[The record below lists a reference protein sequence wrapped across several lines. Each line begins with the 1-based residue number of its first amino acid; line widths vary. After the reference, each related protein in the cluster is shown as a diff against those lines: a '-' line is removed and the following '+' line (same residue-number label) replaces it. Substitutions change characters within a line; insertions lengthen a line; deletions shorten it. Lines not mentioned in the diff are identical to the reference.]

1 MGMHNKNWCI
11 LVYSIMLCMTAV
23 VHGEVRFHGT
33 DLSEDDYLLFGATA
47 DSPGKGSYD
56 VLFLADLTSD
66 SIRQLSFFPEN
77 IMMLNQSDQ
86 LQIQNRFGVF
96 RTDSNLEN
104 MHPIKDF
111 PAFVNGYPV
120 QTGKINP
127 AVASPDGMYLLFF
140 RSSSF
145 GHAALTLYDIAEER
159 EYVITENVELSLEG
173 PGVAWSPDSRFFV
186 YAKGGHLYYYSIA
199 QLTEDRLIAEKFR
212 DLGEGDVSSARWSA
226 YNDLYY
232 ISGNLVYRISST
244 EFFTRSLYADL
255 LEIGTIVGKIPF
267 EFDPNFDSFW
277 VSPSGNKILLN
288 KSGRSL
294 FLYYLKAD
302 DFASTGDVKAL
313 PYLLLPRN
321 TRVKRILWSFRDVIT
336 VLTGSLVKGNTE
348 TTLFRLDLE
357 GIGTEDEVPAFTQ
370 TSDDHVR
377 DIVLSSDQLH
387 VAVVKENSVTIRD
400 YANWI
405 DIKSLYHSSPLTAV
419 WRSNDEVI
427 VSGSFITESY
437 NMTTT
442 ESRFICFSQVDS
454 YGFIDSTGATASAG
468 DEIDADESYPDV
480 GVEVLGEEYRYRGEN
495 GWETTDSITLKPAG
509 VSSGSYR
516 VYLELLSTGS
526 YRNMVMIRDITGFGT
541 TNLFPYPE
549 KKYQPFPETEE
560 VVSFDNFLHGS
571 RIRRREVALTFDAV
585 DSVEGL
591 TEILNVLAEYQLR
604 CTFFINGEF
613 IRRNPEA
620 VKEIAE
626 SGHEVG
632 SMFYVYFNMTDA
644 RFKMDADFIKR
655 GLARNED
662 DYFAVTG
669 REVSLLWH
677 APYYFVNNDI
687 ISASRDMNYVYV
699 GRDVDPLDWVAAG
712 ECGSIGSL
720 YMSSSKIIER
730 IMRLKKPGS
739 IIPIRIG
746 VPREE
751 REDYLFHKLDV
762 LINGLISL
770 GYDIVPVSALI
781 EHAR

>member
-1 MGMHNKNWCI
+1 MNRKSWRI
-11 LVYSIMLCMTAV
+11 LAGSLLALLCVSAYA
-23 VHGEVRFHGT
+23 EVRFHGT

-56 VLFLADLTSD
+56 VLFMADLTND
-66 SIRQLSFFPEN
+66 SIRQLTFFPEN

-96 RTDSNLEN
+96 RTDSNLDT
-104 MHPIKDF
+104 MQPIKDF

-127 AVASPDGMYLLFF
+127 AAASPDGMYLLFF

-145 GHAALTLYDIAEER
+145 GHASLTLYDISEER

-173 PGVAWSPDSRFFV
+173 PGAAWSPDSKFFV
-186 YAKGGHLYYYSIA
+186 YAKGGQLYYYSIT

-212 DLGEGDVSSARWSA
+212 NLGEGDISSARWSA

-232 ISGNLVYRISST
+232 ISGNLVYQISST

-277 VSPSGNKILLN
+277 ISPSGNTILLN

-321 TRVKRILWSFRDVIT
+321 TRVKRILWSSRDVIT

-357 GIGTEDEVPAFTQ
+357 GIGTEDDVPAFTQ
-370 TSDDHVR
+370 TADDHVR
-377 DIVLSSDQLH
+377 DVVLSSDQLH

-437 NMTTT
+437 NMTTK
-442 ESRFICFSQVDS
+442 ESRLICFSQVDS
-454 YGFIDSTGATASAG
+454 YGFIESAEAATSAG
-468 DEIDADESYPDV
+468 EEGASYPDI
-480 GVEVLGEEYRYRGEN
+480 GVRVLGEEYRYRGES
-495 GWETTDSITLKPAG
+495 GWRSADSMTLKPAG

-541 TNLFPYPE
+541 SNLFSYPE
-549 KKYQPFPETEE
+549 TQYEPFPESEE
-560 VVSFDNFLHGS
+560 AVSFDNFRHGS

-604 CTFFINGEF
+604 GTFFINGEF

-620 VKEIAE
+620 VREIAE

-712 ECGSIGSL
+712 ECGSVGSL

-739 IIPIRIG
+739 IISIRVG
-746 VPREE
+746 VPRDE
-751 REDYLFHKLDV
+751 RHDYLFHKLDV